1 MNAKVQRNKR
11 KSGVHQ
17 ANERQNAEEQTKSGV
32 HQANE
37 NQNAEEQ
44 TKKWRS
50 SSE

>member
-1 MNAKVQRNKR
+1 MAFIKRMNAKVQRNKR
-11 KSGVHQ
+11 
-17 ANERQNAEEQTKSGV
+17 KSGV